1 MKQNIFKYTGLAL
14 HLLKDVIL
22 HFPTYVKK
30 GAHTVVIFSSFFLIL
45 IFFII
50 TLCIRVLRKIPVVS
64 MLVAKCDPL
73 WNRLCKPTYN
83 RLFDFL
89 ESLRPFTVKRK
100 YLVYVA
106 FQNLLIRKSRSLITI
121 FGMSIGVAI
130 IVFLLSLGY
139 GIEKLVISQV
149 ASLEELQMIDVSA
162 GESSTA
168 SLSKDAIKRMGKIEQ
183 VEKVIP
189 FISVVGRL
197 NYKNAKTD
205 ILVYGV
211 SKDYFVAS
219 SQEIINGKNFSK
231 SYNSDDILSQGQVA
245 GESDVLDVGTYAKA
259 ITSYN
264 IEFSPLPE
272 QQVPVWK
279 DCSIDSELLGFT
291 TRTESDYVGME
302 YWGNE
307 YAPFSNFG
315 RAAYD
320 PVKKIYLGKWIKGE
334 FPIFKTKENNELAKV
349 LDQNGYQEWKFG
361 CIQRKSAQIT
371 QEIRLKGDV
380 LGEATESATLT
391 ASASAELEEV
401 SAVSEY
407 EEANVST
414 NEAGLEVISFEQEL
428 QPEKE
433 DNVLKFKSGVS
444 GEAIVST
451 SLLNLLNISRVE
463 ATKEGFNISFIVIKS
478 LMPSIKGRI
487 LTEEVTYKIV
497 GVVDDEENQF
507 IYIPIQDITNLGVE
521 NFSQAKVVLKEQ
533 EYLAEVRKSI
543 ESLGYKT
550 ASTADTIEQIET
562 FFAGLRSVL
571 GFIGFIALGVASL
584 GMFNTLTVSLL
595 ERTREIGGMKT
606 MGMVSGEIQELFLAE
621 AMIMG
626 FAGGIGGLTMGI
638 VAGKLSSYAVSIIAI
653 AQGVGYLE
661 LTFVPWSLI
670 LFIVISS
677 FIVGLITGLYPSM
690 RAKKISAL
698 NALRYE

>member
-14 HLLKDVIL
+14 HILKDVIL
-22 HFPTYVKK
+22 HFPTYAKK
-30 GAHTVVIFSSFFLIL
+30 TIHTIIIFSSFFLIL
-45 IFFII
+45 IFFI
-50 TLCIRVLRKIPVVS
+50 LSLFVVVLRKIPVIS
-64 MLVAKCDPL
+64 MLVAKCDPI
-73 WNRLCKPTYN
+73 WNKLFKPSYN
-83 RLFDFL
+83 RLFEFL

-149 ASLEELQMIDVSA
+149 ASLEELQMIDVTA
-162 GESSTA
+162 GDSTTA
-168 SLSKDAIKRMGKIEQ
+168 SLSKDAIKRMGNIEQ
-183 VEKVIP
+183 VKKVIP

-219 SQEIINGKNFSK
+219 SQEIINGKHFSK
-231 SYNSDDILSQGQVA
+231 EFDKVDVLSQGQVA
-245 GESDVLDVGTYAKA
+245 GESDVLAVGTYGKS
-259 ITSYN
+259 ITSYKV
-264 IEFSPLPE
+264 ELAPLPE
-272 QQVPVWK
+272 EQVAVWK
-279 DCSIDSELLGFT
+279 DCNINSELLGFT
-291 TRTESDYVGME
+291 TRTESDYIGME
-302 YWGNE
+302 YWGGE
-307 YAPFSNFG
+307 YAPFSNYG
-315 RAAYD
+315 RVAYD
-320 PVKKIYLGKWIKGE
+320 PQRKTYLGQWVKGD
-334 FPIFKTKENNELAKV
+334 FPLFETKEKDGLTKI
-349 LDQNGYQEWKFG
+349 LDSNGYQEWQNG
-361 CIQRKSAQIT
+361 CVQRKSVQIT

-380 LGEATESATLT
+380 LGESTESATLA
-391 ASASAELEEV
+391 ASPSAELDEV
-401 SAVSEY
+401 IVASEY
-407 EEANVST
+407 DDANVST
-414 NEAGLEVISFEQEL
+414 SEAGLEVISFEKKA
-428 QPEKE
+428 QPEKL
-433 DNVLKFKSGVS
+433 DNVLKFKDGVS

-463 ATKEGFNISFIVIKS
+463 ATKEDFKISFIVIKS

-487 LTEEVTYKIV
+487 LTEEVEYKIV

-507 IYIPIQDITNLGVE
+507 IYVPIQDVTKLGVE
-521 NFSQAKVVLKEQ
+521 NFSQAKIVLNDQK
-533 EYLAEVRKSI
+533 YMSEVRKSI

-562 FFAGLRSVL
+562 FFSGLRSVL

-626 FAGGIGGLTMGI
+626 FAGGIGGLMMGI
-638 VAGKLSSYAVSIIAI
+638 LAGKLSSYAVSVVAI

-661 LTFVPWSLI
+661 LTYVPWSLI

-677 FIVGLITGLYPSM
+677 FIVGLITGLYPSF